1 MLVIAM
7 LSFVENAMFMK
18 TNVRLILSSVIL
30 ALLVFSCFRKPQT
43 SKFSDEITVF
53 AAAGLSDVVAE
64 IRDSFEL
71 IYGVE
76 VNLNVASSGT
86 LARQIEQGI
95 SPDIFLSA
103 SAYWVHYLDSLDL
116 LAHHQY
122 TAVAQTSLVLVG
134 AKDFRV
140 DSFAIDST
148 TPLQAML
155 GDGLFSMGNPSHVP
169 AGEYALQSLL
179 YYDLFDDLK
188 GNLLYAQS
196 VRVALRNVE
205 LGEAK
210 LALVYHTDALKSE
223 KVNIISVVP
232 KESYKAI
239 EFMLCKINEGAS
251 AQLFYDFIQ
260 SDRCEPIWEKYGFE

>member
-1 MLVIAM
+1 
-7 LSFVENAMFMK
+7 MFMK
-18 TNVRLILSSVIL
+18 TNVHVILSGVIL
-30 ALLVFSCFRKPQT
+30 ALIVFSCFKQPKS
-43 SKFSDEITVF
+43 SKFTDEITVF
-53 AAAGLSDVVAE
+53 VAAGLSDVVAE

-103 SAYWVHYLDSLDL
+103 SAFWVNYLDSLNL
-116 LAHHQY
+116 MVHHRY

-134 AKDFRV
+134 VKDFHV

-148 TPLQAML
+148 TSLQSML
-155 GDGLFSMGNPSHVP
+155 GEGLFSMGNPSHVP
-169 AGEYALQSLL
+169 AGEYALQSLQ
-179 YYDLFDDLK
+179 YYNLFDDLK

-205 LGEAK
+205 LGEAEM
-210 LALVYHTDALKSE
+210 ALVYHTDALKSE
-223 KVNIISVVP
+223 GVNILDVVP
-232 KESYKAI
+232 NESHKAI
-239 EFMLCKINEGAS
+239 EFTLCKIKEGAS

-260 SDRCEPIWEKYGFE
+260 SKYCEAIWKKYGFE